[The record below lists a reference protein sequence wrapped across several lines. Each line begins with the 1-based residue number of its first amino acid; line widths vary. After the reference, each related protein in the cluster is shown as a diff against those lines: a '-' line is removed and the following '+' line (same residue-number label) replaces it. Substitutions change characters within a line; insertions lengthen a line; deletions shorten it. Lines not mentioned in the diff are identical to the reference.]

1 MAAILSE
8 SGPDSPVSE
17 NNQNNSRRPVFR
29 QSFHKVFPGKYGK
42 KKQQGNRPSGGNME
56 KKDAGTGRKRV
67 RLTPVSI
74 FHYYRLIYRS
84 LLLIAVLVLYIRC
97 RIHSGGSLTDLLE
110 SQPVMMGILW
120 IVFTVEMILRFFPS
134 GLESPG
140 SQKQFARNYMRSG
153 GTDIVIHDNNA
164 TMLVGLIW
172 ICFNAVFWILY
183 LSGIFDDGIM
193 LLISCAYSV
202 CDMICILFF
211 CPFQSWF
218 FKSKCCTTCRIYN
231 WDFAMIFT
239 PLLFV
244 RGIYARSLL
253 AMSLILF
260 FRWEITFYLHPER
273 FSEKTNQYLQCK
285 NCTEKLCSHKKQL
298 HSLWKDIEQHTSERM
313 RRLRGGDE
321 E

>member
-1 MAAILSE
+1 
-8 SGPDSPVSE
+8 
-17 NNQNNSRRPVFR
+17 
-29 QSFHKVFPGKYGK
+29 
-42 KKQQGNRPSGGNME
+42 ME
-56 KKDAGTGRKRV
+56 KKDAGAGRKRV

-110 SQPVMMGILW
+110 SQPVMMGFLW
-120 IVFTVEMILRFFPS
+120 IVFTAEMILRFFPS

-183 LSGIFDDGIM
+183 LSGIIDDGIM

-260 FRWEITFYLHPER
+260 FRWETTFYLHPER